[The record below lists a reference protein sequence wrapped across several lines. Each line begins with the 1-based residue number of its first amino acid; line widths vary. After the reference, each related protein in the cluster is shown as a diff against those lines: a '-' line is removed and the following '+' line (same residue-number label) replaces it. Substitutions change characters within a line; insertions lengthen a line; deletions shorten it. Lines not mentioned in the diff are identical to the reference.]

1 MKLKDRVRCHKSS
14 ILWKLHSPLR
24 LLQREQFWCL
34 LLVKRSPQNSVFA
47 FGIALYPWQ
56 TISSHLYNWFCFKR
70 RQWLRLG
77 LINQVKCFI
86 LNIYLNKINISR
98 ELSDEIMEEV
108 NLLIPHKAHLA
119 PLVPTCCLKRLNY
132 ICYLRPLDYSSP
144 KSSLWLLLFSLCDE
158 SG

>member
-1 MKLKDRVRCHKSS
+1 MKTPQSIEASSERTILVFIVSEEVTTKFSICIWHSFISLTNHQQPPIELILLQKEAVVKAGFDKSS
-14 ILWKLHSPLR
+14 
-24 LLQREQFWCL
+24 EM
-34 LLVKRSPQNSVFA
+34 
-47 FGIALYPWQ
+47 
-56 TISSHLYNWFCFKR
+56 
-70 RQWLRLG
+70 
-77 LINQVKCFI
+77 FI

-144 KSSLWLLLFSLCDE
+144 KSSL
-158 SG
+158 